1 MKQRFLKLVY
11 PSYNLLT
18 IYSVLFFN
26 HEQIDQILIHQ
37 QIELLESKWNVFIAD
52 WLIWLTLDVLY
63 LFSYESWLWGLFVAF
78 WIWT

>member
-1 MKQRFLKLVY
+1 MSHVCSFTDRYQSLNNVLTLTLYSEMKQCFLKLVY

-37 QIELLESKWNVFIAD
+37 QIELLESK
-52 WLIWLTLDVLY
+52 
-63 LFSYESWLWGLFVAF
+63 
-78 WIWT
+78 